1 MNLGAMLGRWL
12 VGFAFT
18 QAVEIPLYCIA
29 LGLRTSGSS
38 AESSASRTLL
48 QRAFTLR
55 NVAIAFGASA
65 LTHPFVWFLFPR
77 LVRPYWMMVI
87 YAEAFAVIA
96 EAAYFTAFRVRWALV
111 WSLAVNA
118 SSVAVGMTSRHLFGV
133 P

>member
-1 MNLGAMLGRWL
+1 MLTRWL
-12 VGFAFT
+12 AGFAFT

-29 LGLRTSGSS
+29 LGLRPSS
-38 AESSASRTLL
+38 SPGEAAPRTLL

-77 LVRPYWMMVI
+77 LVRPYWVMVL

-96 EAAYFTAFRVRWALV
+96 EAAYFTSFRVRWALA

-118 SSVAVGMTSRHLFGV
+118 SSVAVGLTSRQLFGV